1 MKKKYITYLI
11 IAVILFLIATIIPY
25 FIIKNKIGNNNINDE
40 NKDVIENTKDKKD
53 DKLNTVT
60 SEYTLI
66 ENDSEIANN
75 LLSFVPKHFQ
85 GPNVKIDNEYVIYS
99 AITSMQNKNKD
110 MIDFNVN
117 GSLMQGYKVEDVESE
132 AKTIFGND
140 KKIIIQN
147 EYKLPIVYS
156 NNMFALMAFGFAGN
170 DYMQYIKE
178 VKESKTKFILTIYA
192 INIEYDL
199 ENDKNI
205 RIATKDTFKLYSQNT
220 SDIKTIENTM
230 IKYNLNGIEANAAN
244 IVKDYKEQLPT
255 IEYEITKL
263 DERGLKYYLKDIKV
277 NY

>member
-25 FIIKNKIGNNNINDE
+25 FIIKSKNRNNSINNE
-40 NKDVIENTKDKKD
+40 NRNTIENITDKKN
-53 DKLNTVT
+53 DKLNTET

-66 ENDSEIANN
+66 NNDSELANN

-99 AITSMQNKNKD
+99 AITSMQNKSKE
-110 MIDFNVN
+110 MTDFTVD
-117 GSLMQGYKVEDVESE
+117 GTLMQGFKVEDVESE
-132 AKTIFGND
+132 AKSIFGND
-140 KKIIIQN
+140 KKIIVQN

-199 ENDKNI
+199 DDDKNI
-205 RIATKDTFKLYSQNT
+205 RIATKDTFKLYSQNV
-220 SDIKTIENTM
+220 SDMDTIQNSM

-263 DERGLKYYLKDIKV
+263 DERGLKYYLKDMKV
-277 NY
+277 IY